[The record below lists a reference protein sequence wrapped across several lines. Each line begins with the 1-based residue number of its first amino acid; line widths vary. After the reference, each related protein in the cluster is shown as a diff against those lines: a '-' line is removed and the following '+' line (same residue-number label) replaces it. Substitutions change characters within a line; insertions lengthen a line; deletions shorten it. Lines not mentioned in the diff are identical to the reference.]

1 MKILRLIFL
10 LAIFLASLYIGFQ
23 AGFLTAPHSQAA
35 TASQPVSPLAS
46 VAAEQEAALPP
57 TQPAPPAAPP
67 TGQRSIL
74 VIGVDNL
81 AAAQPKLESI
91 WLALFVP
98 PDPRLTFLP
107 VYPSFNSSDH
117 EDQRLLST
125 FNYQSSAGA
134 TLNVEF
140 VQALQSKQLWWSGTA
155 ILDRYAYAQVMNYLA
170 EDSSAAQ
177 TVAYLDGENWV
188 KKLAEAAGKPQ
199 MAIANQANLYQE
211 LCWRTAKQNW
221 SLSDSVQQEISTRV
235 AGHTQIDFN
244 LAQTLQETGMLTTTS
259 SLYCDFPTLYG
270 KTQVIK

>member
-1 MKILRLIFL
+1 VKILRLIFL
-10 LAIFLASLYIGFQ
+10 LAIFLTSLYVGFQ

-35 TASQPVSPLAS
+35 TASQAVSPLAS
-46 VAAEQEAALPP
+46 VAAEKEAVLPP

-107 VYPSFNSSDH
+107 VYPSFSRSEK
-117 EDQRLLST
+117 EDRRLLSS
-125 FNYQSSAGA
+125 FQYQPGA
-134 TLNVEF
+134 ALNPEF
-140 VQALQSKQLWWSGTA
+140 VQVLQSRQIWWTGSV

-170 EDSSAAQ
+170 EDGNAAQ

-199 MAIANQANLYQE
+199 EAIANQATIYQE

-221 SLSDSVQQEISTRV
+221 SLSDTIQQEISNRL
-235 AGHTQIDFN
+235 AGHTQVDFN
-244 LAQTLQETGMLTTTS
+244 LAQSLRETGMLTATS
-259 SLYCDFPTLYG
+259 SLFCDFPTLYA